1 MQVLLPGG
9 HLHMVKSVII
19 VLSVIFAS
27 VAAFAQPPSAAPLDA
42 SAEKQRADRL
52 QARLN
57 DFPNFARYRE
67 ANTSLGLPG
76 RNEQRVVFIGDSITD
91 VWKLDKYFPG
101 KPYVNRGISGQTTS
115 QMLIR
120 VRPDVI
126 DLRPR
131 VVVILAGTNDIAGNT
146 GPISL
151 EAIEGNIAS
160 MTELATANG
169 IRVVIA
175 SVLPVS
181 DHNRNA
187 AGAQIVQTIRRPP
200 EKILAINKW
209 LKEFC
214 EKRGHVY
221 LDYFT
226 PSVDKDGYLRVD
238 IANDGLH
245 PNDKGYEIMAPLA
258 EKAITEALKKKR

>member
-1 MQVLLPGG
+1 
-9 HLHMVKSVII
+9 MVKSVIFAVTFI
-19 VLSVIFAS
+19 FTSVTTFSQA
-27 VAAFAQPPSAAPLDA
+27 PSAAPLDA
-42 SAEKQRADRL
+42 NAEKQRADRL

-57 DFPNFARYRE
+57 DFANFARYRE
-67 ANTSLGLPG
+67 ANAALGVPAQ
-76 RNEQRVVFIGDSITD
+76 NEQRVVFMGDSITD

-120 VRPDVI
+120 FRPDVI
-126 DLRPR
+126 DLKPR
-131 VVVILAGTNDIAGNT
+131 AVVILAGTNDIAGNT

-151 EAIEGNIAS
+151 EAIEGNIMS
-160 MTELATANG
+160 MAELAVANA

-181 DHNRNA
+181 DHNRSA
-187 AGAQIVQTIRRPP
+187 AGAQIIQTVRRPP
-200 EKILAINKW
+200 EKILALNKW
-209 LKEFC
+209 IREFC

-226 PSVDKDGYLRVD
+226 PSVDKDGLLRAD

-245 PNDKGYEIMAPLA
+245 PNDKGYEVMAPLA
-258 EKAITEALKKKR
+258 ERAIAEALKKKR

>member
-1 MQVLLPGG
+1 MAR
-9 HLHMVKSVII
+9 SVTLALI
-19 VLSVIFAS
+19 LCFTS
-27 VAAFAQPPSAAPLDA
+27 VAAFSQAPSAAPPDA
-42 SAEKQRADRL
+42 NAEKQRADRL

-67 ANTSLGLPG
+67 ANAALEPPAT
-76 RNEQRVVFIGDSITD
+76 NERRAVFIGDSITD
-91 VWKLDKYFPG
+91 SWKLDKYFPG
-101 KPYVNRGISGQTTS
+101 KPYINRGISGQTTS

-120 VRPDVI
+120 FRPDVI
-126 DLRPR
+126 DLKPR
-131 VVVILAGTNDIAGNT
+131 AVVILAGTNDIAGNT

-160 MTELATANG
+160 MAELAAANG

-187 AGAQIVQTIRRPP
+187 AGGQIVQTIRRPP
-200 EKILAINKW
+200 EKILALNKW
-209 LKEFC
+209 IKEFC
-214 EKRGHVY
+214 EKRGHVF
-221 LDYFT
+221 LDYFS
-226 PSVDKDGYLRVD
+226 PSVDKDGFLRSE

-258 EKAITEALKKKR
+258 EKAIVEALKKKR

>member
-1 MQVLLPGG
+1 M
-9 HLHMVKSVII
+9 
-19 VLSVIFAS
+19 
-27 VAAFAQPPSAAPLDA
+27 
-42 SAEKQRADRL
+42 
-52 QARLN
+52 
-57 DFPNFARYRE
+57 
-67 ANTSLGLPG
+67 
-76 RNEQRVVFIGDSITD
+76 GDSITD

-120 VRPDVI
+120 FRPDVI
-126 DLRPR
+126 NLKPR

-151 EAIEGNIAS
+151 EAIEGNIVS
-160 MTELATANG
+160 MAELAAANG

-187 AGAQIVQTIRRPP
+187 AGAQIVQTVRRPP
-200 EKILAINKW
+200 EKILALNKW
-209 LKEFC
+209 IKEFC
-214 EKRGHVY
+214 NKRGHVY

-226 PSVDKDGYLRVD
+226 RSVDKDGFLRAD

-258 EKAITEALKKKR
+258 ERAITEALKKKR